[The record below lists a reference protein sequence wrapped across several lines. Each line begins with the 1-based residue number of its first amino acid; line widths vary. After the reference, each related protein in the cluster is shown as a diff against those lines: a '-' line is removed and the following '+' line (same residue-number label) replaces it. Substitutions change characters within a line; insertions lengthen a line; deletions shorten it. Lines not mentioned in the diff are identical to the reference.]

1 MPAAYSKDLRQRVA
15 DAYKAKLGSQRQ
27 LAERFQVSL
36 SFVQRLIRSHQKT
49 GEVNAKP
56 HGGGAIAKIK
66 IENLPAVQQLVD
78 EQPDA
83 ILSELCERLAER
95 SGINVSIS
103 TMHRAVR
110 RLELTNKKN
119 FVCK

>member
-1 MPAAYSKDLRQRVA
+1 MPAPYSKDLRQRVV

-36 SFVQRLIRSHQKT
+36 SFVQRLIRSYQKT

-103 TMHRAVR
+103 TMHRAVQ

>member
-1 MPAAYSKDLRQRVA
+1 MPAPYSEDLRQRVV

-36 SFVQRLIRSHQKT
+36 SFVQRLIRSYQKT

-66 IENLPAVQQLVD
+66 IENLPTVQQLVD

-103 TMHRAVR
+103 TMHRAVQ

>member
-1 MPAAYSKDLRQRVA
+1 M
-15 DAYKAKLGSQRQ
+15 
-27 LAERFQVSL
+27 
-36 SFVQRLIRSHQKT
+36 
-49 GEVNAKP
+49 NAKP

-66 IENLPAVQQLVD
+66 IENLSAVKQLID

-83 ILSELCERLAER
+83 LLSELCERLAER
-95 SGINVSIS
+95 SGISVSIS
-103 TMHRAVR
+103 TMHRAVQ